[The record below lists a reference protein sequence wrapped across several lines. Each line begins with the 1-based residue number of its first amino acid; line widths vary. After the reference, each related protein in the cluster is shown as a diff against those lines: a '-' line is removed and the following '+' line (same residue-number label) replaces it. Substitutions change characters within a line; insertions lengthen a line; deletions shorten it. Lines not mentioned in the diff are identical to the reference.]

1 MSLDWVT
8 APAAGDGSPA
18 AAQPFHAKS
27 SKHRRC
33 GFARLATVVRYLFAS
48 MLLLSLRVQK

>member
-18 AAQPFHAKS
+18 AAGYASGIGAGAS
-27 SKHRRC
+27 SLPRQQSGDDRRTQLC
-33 GFARLATVVRYLFAS
+33 FRRGE
-48 MLLLSLRVQK
+48 LL